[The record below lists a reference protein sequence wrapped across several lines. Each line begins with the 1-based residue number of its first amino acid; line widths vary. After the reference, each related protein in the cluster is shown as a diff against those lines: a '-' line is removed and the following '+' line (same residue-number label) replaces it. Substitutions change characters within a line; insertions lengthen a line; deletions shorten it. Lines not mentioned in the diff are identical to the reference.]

1 MMLPDLE
8 EAGKRLHAA
17 TNQLVRK
24 LQEIELRRRAAR
36 RPDGKRYIPR
46 KSRNA
51 AIRDESIVREPIP
64 ESHGAAELWICYTPG
79 RKEFLRL
86 RERMRHDE
94 QLAKALAITQEL
106 CDPDALNGY
115 VAFNKRRAPSLPKE
129 CPLVDFVPVH
139 GGVTYTVKD
148 AIAAVW
154 GFDTLHVNSEKLP
167 RTDQVWIKTQCLV
180 LYEHLMLCDKYWPEY
195 RRASQKRRL
204 QILRDVFGEERGV
217 DELGISGLLGLMGG
231 DV

>member
-1 MMLPDLE
+1 MQ
-8 EAGKRLHAA
+8 A
-17 TNQLVRK
+17 
-24 LQEIELRRRAAR
+24 QENARRAAR
-36 RPDGKRYIPR
+36 RPEGSRYLPR
-46 KSRNA
+46 NSRNA

-64 ESHGAAELWICYTPG
+64 ESHGAAELWICYTPR

-86 RERMRHDE
+86 RELTRHDE
-94 QLAKALAITQEL
+94 QLAKDLAITREL

-148 AIAAVW
+148 SIAAVW

-180 LYEHLMLCDKYWPEY
+180 LYEHLTLADRYWPEY
-195 RRASQKRRL
+195 RRAGRDRRIE
-204 QILRDVFGEERGV
+204 ILKDVFGPLREAQ
-217 DELGISGLLGLMGG
+217 ELGMGG
-231 DV
+231 MMRMMFDGV